1 MNPCGQRPR
10 VRETVYSA
18 PLQVVHKVAESL
30 QTFLQRGLDGAYPL
44 EVMRPKLAEV
54 ALRADVSEATVS
66 RVLNARPGVAPGTRR
81 KVLDV
86 LSDLG
91 YRDVPE
97 KAASSGVVGIV
108 TPELENPIFPLLAQ
122 TIESRL
128 AHHGMLSVVCSSTAE
143 TVHEQDFLDH
153 LTRINAAGVVVING
167 RYAMPDVG
175 FSPYRELWQQRT
187 PIVLVNGLHQRAPLP
202 AVAIDLATAAAMGV
216 DHLATLGHD
225 RIGLLI
231 GPRRYSSALAM
242 IDGFERGLAERG
254 FDGDGGLV
262 SETLFTF
269 EGGQAGMATLLEG
282 GATGIIAGSDLM
294 ALGAIAAVRSWGAS
308 VPEDVSVIGFD
319 GTPAMAFTD
328 PPLTTLRQPVGR
340 MAAAIATMLVAQ
352 MNGDRQVQTQV
363 FRPELVV
370 GQTIA
375 PAPARV

>member
-1 MNPCGQRPR
+1 
-10 VRETVYSA
+10 
-18 PLQVVHKVAESL
+18 
-30 QTFLQRGLDGAYPL
+30 
-44 EVMRPKLAEV
+44 MRPKLADV

-66 RVLNARPGVAPGTRR
+66 RVLNARPGVAEGTRR
-81 KVLDV
+81 RVLDV

-128 AHHGMLSVVCSSTAE
+128 AHHGLLSVVCSSTAE
-143 TVHEQDFLDH
+143 TIHEQDFLDH
-153 LTRINAAGVVVING
+153 LESINAAGIVVING

-175 FSPYRELWQQRT
+175 FGPYLALRQGGV
-187 PIVLVNGLHQRAPLP
+187 PIVLVNGLHERAPLP
-202 AVAIDLATAAAMGV
+202 AVAIDLAAAATMGV
-216 DHLATLGHD
+216 EHLAALGHQ

-242 IDGFERGLAERG
+242 IDGYETGLAQRGLS
-254 FDGDGGLV
+254 DDGLV
-262 SETLFTF
+262 SETMFTF

-282 GATGIIAGSDLM
+282 GVTGIIAGNDLM
-294 ALGAIAAVRSWGAS
+294 ALGAIAAVRSWGAG

-319 GTPAMAFTD
+319 GTPSMAFTD

-340 MAAAIATMLVAQ
+340 MAAAVAALLVAQ
-352 MNGDRQVQTQV
+352 MNGDPQTQTQV
-363 FRPELVV
+363 FRPELIV
-370 GQTIA
+370 GRTSA
-375 PAPARV
+375 PLAPARV

>member
-1 MNPCGQRPR
+1 
-10 VRETVYSA
+10 
-18 PLQVVHKVAESL
+18 
-30 QTFLQRGLDGAYPL
+30 
-44 EVMRPKLAEV
+44 MRPKLAEV

-66 RVLNARPGVAPGTRR
+66 RVLNARPGVAEGTRR

-91 YRDVPE
+91 YRDLPE

-128 AHHGMLSVVCSSTAE
+128 AHHGLLSVVCSSTAE

-153 LTRINAAGVVVING
+153 LASISAAGVVVING

-175 FSPYRELWQQRT
+175 FGPYLALRRDGT
-187 PIVLVNGLHQRAPLP
+187 PIVLVNGLHQRSPLP
-202 AVAIDLATAAAMGV
+202 AVAIDLVAAAAMGV
-216 DHLATLGHD
+216 EHLAAMGHE

-242 IDGFERGLAERG
+242 IEGHEAGLAERG
-254 FDGDGGLV
+254 LAGDGLV
-262 SETLFTF
+262 SETMFTF
-269 EGGQAGMATLLEG
+269 EGGQAGTATLLESG
-282 GATGIIAGSDLM
+282 VTGIIAGNDLM
-294 ALGAIAAVRSWGAS
+294 ALGAIAAVRSRGAA
-308 VPEDVSVIGFD
+308 VPQDVSVIGFD
-319 GTPAMAFTD
+319 GTPAMAFTE

-340 MAAAIATMLVAQ
+340 MAAAAAALLVAQ
-352 MNGDRQVQTQV
+352 MNGDHQAQTQV

-370 GQTIA
+370 GQTTA
-375 PAPARV
+375 PRAPARV

>member
-1 MNPCGQRPR
+1 
-10 VRETVYSA
+10 
-18 PLQVVHKVAESL
+18 
-30 QTFLQRGLDGAYPL
+30 
-44 EVMRPKLAEV
+44 MRPKLAEV

-153 LTRINAAGVVVING
+153 LTAINAAGVVVING

-175 FSPYRELWQQRT
+175 FNPYRELWQQGT

-202 AVAIDLATAAAMGV
+202 AVAIDLATAAGMGV

-282 GATGIIAGSDLM
+282 GVTGIIAGSDLM

-370 GQTIA
+370 GQTTA
-375 PAPARV
+375 PAPAHV

>member
-1 MNPCGQRPR
+1 
-10 VRETVYSA
+10 
-18 PLQVVHKVAESL
+18 
-30 QTFLQRGLDGAYPL
+30 
-44 EVMRPKLAEV
+44 MRPKLAEV

-153 LTRINAAGVVVING
+153 LTGINAAGVVVING

-175 FSPYRELWQQRT
+175 FNPYRELWQQGT

-202 AVAIDLATAAAMGV
+202 AVAIDLATAAGMGV

-282 GATGIIAGSDLM
+282 GVTGIIAGSDLM

-370 GQTIA
+370 GQTTA
-375 PAPARV
+375 PAPAHV

>member
-1 MNPCGQRPR
+1 
-10 VRETVYSA
+10 
-18 PLQVVHKVAESL
+18 
-30 QTFLQRGLDGAYPL
+30 
-44 EVMRPKLAEV
+44 MRPKLAEV

-153 LTRINAAGVVVING
+153 LTGINAAGVVVING
-167 RYAMPDVG
+167 RYAMPDIG
-175 FSPYRELWQQRT
+175 FSPYLELRQQGT

-282 GATGIIAGSDLM
+282 GVTGIIAGSDLM

-370 GQTIA
+370 GQTTA
-375 PAPARV
+375 PAPAHV

>member
-1 MNPCGQRPR
+1 
-10 VRETVYSA
+10 
-18 PLQVVHKVAESL
+18 
-30 QTFLQRGLDGAYPL
+30 
-44 EVMRPKLAEV
+44 MRPKLAEV

-66 RVLNARPGVAPGTRR
+66 RVLNARPGVAEGTRR
-81 KVLDV
+81 HVLEV

-128 AHHGMLSVVCSSTAE
+128 AHHGLLSVVCSSTAE

-153 LTRINAAGVVVING
+153 LEAIDAAGVVVING

-175 FSPYRELWQQRT
+175 FGPYLALRGDGT
-187 PIVLVNGLHQRAPLP
+187 PIVLVNGLHERSPLP
-202 AVAIDLATAAAMGV
+202 AVAIDLAAAATMGAE
-216 DHLATLGHD
+216 HLATLGHE
-225 RIGLLI
+225 RIGLLV

-242 IDGFERGLAERG
+242 IQGYEAGLAERG
-254 FDGDGGLV
+254 LGGAGLV

-282 GATGIIAGSDLM
+282 GVTGIIAGNDLM
-294 ALGAIAAVRSWGAS
+294 ALGAIAAVRSWGAA

-340 MAAAIATMLVAQ
+340 MAAAVAALLVAQ
-352 MNGDRQVQTQV
+352 MKGDHQVQTQV

-370 GQTIA
+370 GQTTA
-375 PAPARV
+375 PLAPARV

>member
-1 MNPCGQRPR
+1 
-10 VRETVYSA
+10 
-18 PLQVVHKVAESL
+18 
-30 QTFLQRGLDGAYPL
+30 
-44 EVMRPKLAEV
+44 MRPKLAEV

-66 RVLNARPGVAPGTRR
+66 RVLNARPGVAEGTRR

-91 YRDVPE
+91 YRDLPE

-128 AHHGMLSVVCSSTAE
+128 AHHGLLSVVCSSTAE

-153 LTRINAAGVVVING
+153 LASISAAGVVVING

-175 FSPYRELWQQRT
+175 FGPYLALRRDGT
-187 PIVLVNGLHQRAPLP
+187 PIVLVNGLHQRSPLP
-202 AVAIDLATAAAMGV
+202 AVAIDLVAAAAMGV
-216 DHLATLGHD
+216 EHLAAMGHE

-242 IDGFERGLAERG
+242 IEGHEAGLAERG
-254 FDGDGGLV
+254 LAGDGLV
-262 SETLFTF
+262 SETMFTF
-269 EGGQAGMATLLEG
+269 EGGQAGAATLLESG
-282 GATGIIAGSDLM
+282 VTGIIAGNDLM
-294 ALGAIAAVRSWGAS
+294 ALGAIAAVRSRGAA
-308 VPEDVSVIGFD
+308 VPQDVSVIGFD
-319 GTPAMAFTD
+319 GTPAMAFTE

-340 MAAAIATMLVAQ
+340 MAAAAAALLVAQ
-352 MNGDRQVQTQV
+352 MNGDHQAQTQV

-370 GQTIA
+370 GQTTA
-375 PAPARV
+375 PRAPARV

>member
-1 MNPCGQRPR
+1 MRPR
-10 VRETVYSA
+10 
-18 PLQVVHKVAESL
+18 
-30 QTFLQRGLDGAYPL
+30 
-44 EVMRPKLAEV
+44 LADV

-66 RVLNARPGVAPGTRR
+66 RVLNARPGVAEGTRR

-128 AHHGMLSVVCSSTAE
+128 AHHGLLSVVCSSTAE

-153 LTRINAAGVVVING
+153 LESINAAGVVVING

-175 FSPYRELWQQRT
+175 FGPYLALRRDGT
-187 PIVLVNGLHQRAPLP
+187 PIVLVNGLHERSPLP
-202 AVAIDLATAAAMGV
+202 AVAIDLAAAATMGV
-216 DHLATLGHD
+216 EHLAALGHE
-225 RIGLLI
+225 RIGLLV

-242 IDGFERGLAERG
+242 IEGYEAGLAGRGLG
-254 FDGDGGLV
+254 GDGGHI

-269 EGGQAGMATLLEG
+269 EGGQAGMATLLEAG
-282 GATGIIAGSDLM
+282 VTGIIAGSDLM
-294 ALGAIAAVRSWGAS
+294 ALGAIAAVRSWGAA

-340 MAAAIATMLVAQ
+340 MAAAVAALLVAQ
-352 MNGDRQVQTQV
+352 MDGDHQVQTQV

-370 GQTIA
+370 GQTTA
-375 PAPARV
+375 LLAPARV